1 MMTETSTAI
10 DIEPHLEAI
19 AANAQSGRDGRRLD
33 SGSIEI
39 LKQAGVFRSFL
50 PKKLGGLEMSPQDF
64 FAMQIKIAE
73 ADMSSGWVAGIIAC
87 HPYQIA
93 LMDDQAQQDVFGDD
107 PDTLVSSS
115 YNPMGGKVE
124 LADGGFK
131 LSGRWGWSSG
141 SDHCSW
147 ALLGAIVPG
156 EGYRTFLVPRTDYA
170 IEDTW
175 HAMGLQG
182 TGSND
187 VVIADPV
194 FVPDHRTHKQ
204 SDGFAC
210 ANSQNNPYYD
220 LPWAQV
226 FIRIVCTPAIGA
238 AKHALA
244 LFIDNAGGSSTDP
257 SKLMGDPDI
266 QRRVAEVTMLIDETE
281 ALMMRNF
288 DMMTALIA
296 KGDEVPLLDRVR
308 FRYHASLVIDKMM
321 AAVDTLFDVAGGRS
335 VFNDSPIQAIW
346 HDIHIARAHV
356 ANNPTPFARNLGGIM
371 LGGENGDFF
380 V

>member
-156 EGYRTFLVPRTDYA
+156 EGYRTFLVPRTDYV

-204 SDGFAC
+204 FDGFAC